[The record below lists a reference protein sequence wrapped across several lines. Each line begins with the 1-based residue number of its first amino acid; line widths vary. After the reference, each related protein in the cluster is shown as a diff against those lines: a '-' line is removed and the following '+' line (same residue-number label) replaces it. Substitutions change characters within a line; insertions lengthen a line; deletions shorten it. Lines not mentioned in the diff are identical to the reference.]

1 MIVTSGAKADI
12 LAAIGRA
19 VSRTGGGREADYAS
33 ISRRYIR
40 EGLLDETERVAL
52 FVDRLEHYNVAVH
65 RTTVAG
71 LPDTIASAC
80 RTRGKRRLI
89 VPNGLAAAVLPRELE
104 FVADEGLSYE
114 ELDRCEGVATMST
127 VGIAT
132 SGTIVLTHNET
143 EGRRALTLIPDY
155 HLCMVRADQIVATVP
170 EAFKRLAALAAP
182 LVTTISGP
190 SATADIEMIRVKGV
204 HGPRTLEVIVVGRE
218 GRRDQ

>member
-12 LAAIGRA
+12 LEAIRRA
-19 VSRTGGGREADYAS
+19 VPRPDDRKTRYAS
-33 ISRRYIR
+33 ISRRYVR
-40 EGLLDETERVAL
+40 EGLLEASERVAL
-52 FVDRLEHYNVAVH
+52 FVDRLEHYNVAIHQTRVE
-65 RTTVAG
+65 G

-104 FVADEGLSYE
+104 FVADEDLSYE

-127 VGIAT
+127 VAIAMT
-132 SGTIVLTHNET
+132 GTIVLTHNET

-155 HLCMVRADQIVATVP
+155 HLCIVRADQIVATVP
-170 EAFKRLAALAAP
+170 EAFRRLAALQPP

-204 HGPRTLEVIVVGRE
+204 HGPRTLDVIVVG
-218 GRRDQ
+218 